1 MKERRQITLLIV
13 CAAVAPALLISTR
26 LISAQKRE
34 SERKEPPPPVYNP
47 YPPGILPADLPQEI
61 ERVRREG
68 RFLENEAIAEWQAL
82 TPLTLVGQPPIFQGT
97 GYRDLQVTCNQLYY
111 EQHISPV
118 S

>member
-1 MKERRQITLLIV
+1 MKKRRPITLLIV

-61 ERVRREG
+61 ERVRLEG
-68 RFLENEAIAEWQAL
+68 RFLENEAIAEWQAFP
-82 TPLTLVGQPPIFQGT
+82 PLTLLGRPPNFHAT
-97 GYRDLQVTCNQLYY
+97 RLRAL
-111 EQHISPV
+111 PV
-118 S
+118 IRKRRH